1 MTLEFCQKFWFQ
13 SSTLNTLDVKSV
25 IYILVDKIKELGVR
39 IQTVGSLN
47 AANGLSTQYR
57 RKIVNIV
64 ESSDISK
71 STL

>member
-13 SSTLNTLDVKSV
+13 SSTINTLDVKSV